1 MLSGRNIDCFC
12 RKFAHSLNP
21 SASSNQKCTR
31 PPFCQPAICQH
42 VWTPS
47 PNLLTQPLCFPLHP
61 FAGPETFTA
70 QITGVTTDPTVPAAQ
85 QPYTATVVVLGAFP
99 GQKIQIQVAGSDG
112 FRLTTPSCTVSDV
125 GFPGGAGYCRQTI
138 PGSPWAG
145 SVDTL
150 TASITSVDGKVFVS
164 KKVEVGPIGPKVP
177 K

>member
-1 MLSGRNIDCFC
+1 VLSVVASPSISLSCCFLSIFLKGIGC
-12 RKFAHSLNP
+12 CSTLP
-21 SASSNQKCTR
+21 S
-31 PPFCQPAICQH
+31 FCQPAISVNFSQAA
-42 VWTPS
+42 
-47 PNLLTQPLCFPLHP
+47 NLLTQPLCFPLHP
-61 FAGPETFTA
+61 SAGPETFTA

-99 GQKIQIQVAGSDG
+99 GQKIQIQVDGSDG

-150 TASITSVDGKVFVS
+150 TATIASVDGKVFVS